1 MNKKRP
7 SRSKANF
14 RPRIF
19 FNFLAQT
26 FTMKKIILP
35 LAFVFTSMVCA
46 QAQKATV
53 QKLWATDT
61 ILKVPESVLV
71 DDKENCIW
79 VSNIDGASTA
89 KDGKGSISKLS
100 KSGTPINL
108 EWITGLNAPKG
119 MAKYKQEL
127 YVADLT
133 ELVVIDIKKAVII
146 KKIPIEG
153 SVFLNDVTVNNK
165 GAVFVSDSRT
175 GKVHRYEN
183 NVVTTEVE
191 NLQGPNGLLS
201 IEDQLLILDKGSLL
215 SLTASGAISKI
226 MDGMDPST
234 DGIERVAP
242 NQYLVSCWN
251 GIVYYV
257 IAGAQKIT
265 LFDTRTEKI
274 NSADIGY
281 DAKNKIIYVPT
292 FLKNSVVAYQLQIQ

>member
-1 MNKKRP
+1 
-7 SRSKANF
+7 
-14 RPRIF
+14 
-19 FNFLAQT
+19 
-26 FTMKKIILP
+26 MKKIMTS
-35 LAFVFTSMVCA
+35 LAFVCFSLVNIN
-46 QAQKATV
+46 AQKATV

-71 DDKENCIW
+71 DDKENCLW
-79 VSNIDGASTA
+79 VSNIDGAA
-89 KDGKGSISKLS
+89 NGKDGKGSISKLS
-100 KSGTPINL
+100 KTGTPINL
-108 EWITGLNAPKG
+108 DLITGLNAPKG

-133 ELVVIDIKKAVII
+133 ELVVIDIKKGII
-146 KKIPIEG
+146 KNKIKVEG
-153 SVFLNDVTVNNK
+153 SVFLNDVTVNKN

-183 NVVTTEVE
+183 NMVTIEVE

-201 IEDQLLILDKGSLL
+201 IDDQLLILDRGSLL
-215 SLTASGAISKI
+215 SVTPGGTISKI

-234 DGIERVAP
+234 DGIEKVAP
-242 NQYLVSCWN
+242 NQYIVSCWN
-251 GIVYYV
+251 GIVYFV
-257 IAGAQKIT
+257 EAGAQKIT
-265 LFDTRTEKI
+265 LFDTRSEKI

>member
-1 MNKKRP
+1 
-7 SRSKANF
+7 
-14 RPRIF
+14 
-19 FNFLAQT
+19 
-26 FTMKKIILP
+26 MKKTILSLALIIVVLMS
-35 LAFVFTSMVCA
+35 VS
-46 QAQKATV
+46 AQKATV

-79 VSNIDGASTA
+79 VSNIDGASNG
-89 KDGKGSISKLS
+89 KDGKGSIRNLS
-100 KSGTPINL
+100 QTGTPINL

-133 ELVVIDIKKAVII
+133 ELVVIDIKKATII
-146 KKIPIEG
+146 KRIPIEG
-153 SVFLNDVTVNNK
+153 SVFLNDVTVNSK

-183 NVVTTEVE
+183 NTTTIEVE

-201 IEDQLLILDKGSLL
+201 IEDQLLILDRGSLL
-215 SLTASGAISKI
+215 SVTPGGAISKI

-242 NQYLVSCWN
+242 NQYIVSCWN

-257 IAGAQKIT
+257 VAGAQKIT
-265 LFDTRTEKI
+265 LFDTRSDKI

-281 DAKNKIIYVPT
+281 DAKKKIIYVPT
-292 FLKNSVVAYQLQIQ
+292 FMKNSVVAYQLQIQ

>member
-1 MNKKRP
+1 
-7 SRSKANF
+7 
-14 RPRIF
+14 
-19 FNFLAQT
+19 
-26 FTMKKIILP
+26 MKKIMTS
-35 LAFVFTSMVCA
+35 LAFVCFSLVSIN
-46 QAQKATV
+46 AQKATV

-71 DDKENCIW
+71 DDKENCLW
-79 VSNIDGASTA
+79 VSNIDGAA
-89 KDGKGSISKLS
+89 NGKDGKGSISKLS
-100 KSGTPINL
+100 KTGTPINL
-108 EWITGLNAPKG
+108 DWITGLNAPKG

-133 ELVVIDIKKAVII
+133 ELIVIDIKKGVIKNKI
-146 KKIPIEG
+146 KVEG
-153 SVFLNDVTVNNK
+153 SVFLNDVTVNKN

-183 NVVTTEVE
+183 NMVTIEVE

-201 IEDQLLILDKGSLL
+201 IDDQLLILDRGSLL
-215 SLTASGAISKI
+215 SLAPGGTISKI

-234 DGIERVAP
+234 DGIEKVAP
-242 NQYLVSCWN
+242 NQYIISCWN
-251 GIVYYV
+251 GIVYFV
-257 IAGAQKIT
+257 EAGAQKIT
-265 LFDTRTEKI
+265 LFDTRSEKI

>member
-1 MNKKRP
+1 
-7 SRSKANF
+7 
-14 RPRIF
+14 
-19 FNFLAQT
+19 
-26 FTMKKIILP
+26 MKKVLLSLAIIIT
-35 LAFVFTSMVCA
+35 VFA
-46 QAQKATV
+46 NLNAQKATV

-79 VSNIDGASTA
+79 VSNIDGASTG

-100 KSGTPINL
+100 KTGTPINL

-133 ELVVIDIKKAVII
+133 ELVVIDIKKATII
-146 KKIPIEG
+146 KRIPIEG
-153 SVFLNDVTVNNK
+153 SVFLNDVTVNSK

-183 NVVTTEVE
+183 NTTTIEVE

-201 IEDQLLILDKGSLL
+201 IEDQLLILDRGSLL
-215 SLTASGAISKI
+215 SVTPGGAISKI

-242 NQYLVSCWN
+242 NQYIVSCWN
-251 GIVYYV
+251 GIVYYIV
-257 IAGAQKIT
+257 AGAQKVT
-265 LFDTRTEKI
+265 LFDTRSEKI

-281 DAKNKIIYVPT
+281 DAKKKIIYVPT
-292 FLKNSVVAYQLQIQ
+292 FLKNNVVAYQLQIQ

>member
-1 MNKKRP
+1 
-7 SRSKANF
+7 
-14 RPRIF
+14 
-19 FNFLAQT
+19 
-26 FTMKKIILP
+26 MKKIIIS
-35 LAFVFTSMVCA
+35 LAFVCCSVGTIN
-46 QAQKATV
+46 AQKVTV

-71 DDKENCIW
+71 DDKENCLW
-79 VSNIDGASTA
+79 VSNIDGASNG

-100 KSGTPINL
+100 KIGTPINL
-108 EWITGLNAPKG
+108 DWVTGLNAPKG

-133 ELVVIDIKKAVII
+133 ELVVIDIKKGVIKNKI
-146 KKIPIEG
+146 KVEG
-153 SVFLNDVTVNNK
+153 SIFLNDVTVNKN

-183 NVVTTEVE
+183 NMVTIEVE

-201 IEDQLLILDKGSLL
+201 IDDQLLILDKGSLL
-215 SLTASGAISKI
+215 SLTPGGTISKI

-234 DGIERVAP
+234 DGIEKVAP
-242 NQYLVSCWN
+242 NQYIVSCWN
-251 GIVYYV
+251 GIVYFV
-257 IAGAQKIT
+257 EAGAQKIT
-265 LFDTRTEKI
+265 LFDTRSEKI

>member
-1 MNKKRP
+1 
-7 SRSKANF
+7 
-14 RPRIF
+14 
-19 FNFLAQT
+19 
-26 FTMKKIILP
+26 MKKIMTS
-35 LAFVFTSMVCA
+35 LAFVCFSLVSIN
-46 QAQKATV
+46 AQKATV

-71 DDKENCIW
+71 DDKENCLW
-79 VSNIDGASTA
+79 VSNIDGAA
-89 KDGKGSISKLS
+89 NGKDGKGSISKLS
-100 KSGTPINL
+100 KTGTPINL
-108 EWITGLNAPKG
+108 DWITGLNAPKG

-133 ELVVIDIKKAVII
+133 ELVVIDIKKGVIKNKI
-146 KKIPIEG
+146 KVEG
-153 SVFLNDVTVNNK
+153 SVFLNDVTVNKN

-183 NVVTTEVE
+183 NMVTIEVE

-201 IEDQLLILDKGSLL
+201 IDDQLLILDRGSLL
-215 SLTASGAISKI
+215 SLTPGGTISKI

-234 DGIERVAP
+234 DGIEKVAP
-242 NQYLVSCWN
+242 NQYIVSCWN
-251 GIVYYV
+251 GIVYFV
-257 IAGAQKIT
+257 EAGAQKIT
-265 LFDTRTEKI
+265 LFDTRSEKI

>member
-1 MNKKRP
+1 
-7 SRSKANF
+7 
-14 RPRIF
+14 
-19 FNFLAQT
+19 
-26 FTMKKIILP
+26 MKKVIGS
-35 LAFVFTSMVCA
+35 LALVIVVFVSA
-46 QAQKATV
+46 SAQKATV
-53 QKLWATDT
+53 QKLWTTDT
-61 ILKVPESVLV
+61 ILKIPESVLV

-79 VSNIDGASTA
+79 VSNIDGASNG

-100 KSGTPINL
+100 KTGTPINL

-119 MAKYKQEL
+119 MAKFKQEL

-133 ELVVIDIKKAVII
+133 ELVVIDIKKATII
-146 KKIPIEG
+146 KRVPIEG
-153 SVFLNDVTVNNK
+153 SVFLNDVTVNSK

-183 NVVTTEVE
+183 NTTTIEVE

-201 IEDQLLILDKGSLL
+201 IEDQLLILDRGSLL
-215 SLTASGAISKI
+215 SVTPGGAISKI

-257 IAGAQKIT
+257 VAGAQKVT
-265 LFDTRTEKI
+265 LFDTRSEKI

-281 DAKNKIIYVPT
+281 DAKKKIIYVPT

>member
-1 MNKKRP
+1 
-7 SRSKANF
+7 
-14 RPRIF
+14 
-19 FNFLAQT
+19 
-26 FTMKKIILP
+26 MKKTILSLALIINV
-35 LAFVFTSMVCA
+35 FVSVS
-46 QAQKATV
+46 AQKATV

-79 VSNIDGASTA
+79 VSNIDGASTG

-100 KSGTPINL
+100 KTGMPINL

-133 ELVVIDIKKAVII
+133 ELVVIDIKKATIV
-146 KKIPIEG
+146 KRVPIEG
-153 SVFLNDVTVNNK
+153 SVFLNDVTVNKN

-183 NVVTTEVE
+183 NTTTIEVE

-201 IEDQLLILDKGSLL
+201 IEDQLLILDRGSLL
-215 SLTASGAISKI
+215 SVRPGGAISKI

-242 NQYLVSCWN
+242 NQYIVSCWN
-251 GIVYYV
+251 GIVYYIV
-257 IAGAQKIT
+257 AGAQKVT
-265 LFDTRTEKI
+265 LFDTRSEKI

-281 DAKNKIIYVPT
+281 DAKKKIIYVPT
-292 FLKNSVVAYQLQIQ
+292 FLKNNVVAYQLQIQ

>member
-1 MNKKRP
+1 
-7 SRSKANF
+7 
-14 RPRIF
+14 
-19 FNFLAQT
+19 
-26 FTMKKIILP
+26 MKKIIGS
-35 LAFVFTSMVCA
+35 LALVIAVFVSVS
-46 QAQKATV
+46 AQKATV

-79 VSNIDGASTA
+79 VSNIDGASTG

-100 KSGTPINL
+100 KTGTPINL

-133 ELVVIDIKKAVII
+133 ELVVIDIKKATII
-146 KKIPIEG
+146 KRVPIEG
-153 SVFLNDVTVNNK
+153 SVFLNDVTVNSK

-183 NVVTTEVE
+183 NTTTIEVE

-201 IEDQLLILDKGSLL
+201 IEDQLLILDRGSLL
-215 SLTASGAISKI
+215 SVNPGGAISKI

-251 GIVYYV
+251 GIVYYIV
-257 IAGAQKIT
+257 AGAQKIT
-265 LFDTRTEKI
+265 LFDTRSEKI

-281 DAKNKIIYVPT
+281 DAKKKIIYVPT
-292 FLKNSVVAYQLQIQ
+292 FLKNNVVAYQLQIQ

>member
-1 MNKKRP
+1 
-7 SRSKANF
+7 
-14 RPRIF
+14 
-19 FNFLAQT
+19 
-26 FTMKKIILP
+26 MKKIILS
-35 LAFVFTSMVCA
+35 LTFVCA
-46 QAQKATV
+46 GLISASAQKATV

-71 DDKENCIW
+71 DDKENCLW
-79 VSNIDGASTA
+79 VSNIDGASNS

-100 KSGTPINL
+100 KTGAPINL

-133 ELVVIDIKKAVII
+133 ELVVIDVKKGVIKN
-146 KKIPIEG
+146 KIAIEG
-153 SVFLNDVTVNNK
+153 SVFLNDVTVNNN

-183 NVVTTEVE
+183 NQVTIEVE

-201 IEDQLLILDKGSLL
+201 IEDQLLILDRGSLL
-215 SLTASGAISKI
+215 SVTPGGAISKI

-242 NQYLVSCWN
+242 NQYIISCWN
-251 GIVYYV
+251 GIVYFV
-257 IAGAQKIT
+257 AAGAQKIT
-265 LFDTRTEKI
+265 LFDTRSEKI

-292 FLKNSVVAYQLQIQ
+292 FMKNSVVAYQLQIQ

>member
-1 MNKKRP
+1 
-7 SRSKANF
+7 
-14 RPRIF
+14 
-19 FNFLAQT
+19 
-26 FTMKKIILP
+26 MKKVIGS
-35 LAFVFTSMVCA
+35 LALVIVVFVSA
-46 QAQKATV
+46 SAQKATV

-79 VSNIDGASTA
+79 VSNIDGASNG

-100 KSGTPINL
+100 KTGTPINL

-119 MAKYKQEL
+119 MAKFKQEL

-133 ELVVIDIKKAVII
+133 ELVVIDIKKATII
-146 KKIPIEG
+146 KRVPIEG

-183 NVVTTEVE
+183 NTTTIEVE

-201 IEDQLLILDKGSLL
+201 IEDQLLILDRGSLL
-215 SLTASGAISKI
+215 SVTPGGAISKI

-257 IAGAQKIT
+257 VAGAQKIT
-265 LFDTRTEKI
+265 LFDTRSEKI

-281 DAKNKIIYVPT
+281 DAKKKIIYVPT
-292 FLKNSVVAYQLQIQ
+292 FLKKNVVAYQLEIQ

>member
-1 MNKKRP
+1 
-7 SRSKANF
+7 
-14 RPRIF
+14 
-19 FNFLAQT
+19 
-26 FTMKKIILP
+26 MKKIMIS
-35 LAFVFTSMVCA
+35 LALVCFSIVSIN
-46 QAQKATV
+46 AQKATV

-71 DDKENCIW
+71 DDKENCLW
-79 VSNIDGASTA
+79 VSNIDGASNG

-100 KSGTPINL
+100 KTGTPIYL
-108 EWITGLNAPKG
+108 DWVTGLNAPKG

-133 ELVVIDIKKAVII
+133 ELVVIDIKKGVIKNKI
-146 KKIPIEG
+146 KVEG
-153 SVFLNDVTVNNK
+153 SVFLNDVTVNKN

-183 NVVTTEVE
+183 NMVTIEVE

-201 IEDQLLILDKGSLL
+201 IDDQLLILDRGSLL
-215 SLTASGAISKI
+215 SLAPGGTISKI

-234 DGIERVAP
+234 DGIEKVAP
-242 NQYLVSCWN
+242 NQYIVSCWN
-251 GIVYYV
+251 GIVYFV
-257 IAGAQKIT
+257 AAGAQKIT
-265 LFDTRTEKI
+265 LFDTRSEKI

>member
-1 MNKKRP
+1 
-7 SRSKANF
+7 
-14 RPRIF
+14 
-19 FNFLAQT
+19 
-26 FTMKKIILP
+26 MKKIMTS
-35 LAFVFTSMVCA
+35 LAFVCFSLVSIN
-46 QAQKATV
+46 AQKVTV

-71 DDKENCIW
+71 DDKENCLW
-79 VSNIDGASTA
+79 VSNIDGASNG

-100 KSGTPINL
+100 KTGTPINL
-108 EWITGLNAPKG
+108 DLITGLNAPKG

-133 ELVVIDIKKAVII
+133 ELVVIDIKKGVIKNKI
-146 KKIPIEG
+146 KVEG
-153 SVFLNDVTVNNK
+153 SVFLNDVTVNKN

-183 NVVTTEVE
+183 NMVSIEVE

-201 IEDQLLILDKGSLL
+201 IDDQLLILDKGSLL
-215 SLTASGAISKI
+215 SLTPGGTISKI

-234 DGIERVAP
+234 DGIEKVAP
-242 NQYLVSCWN
+242 NQYIVSCWN
-251 GIVYYV
+251 GIVYFV
-257 IAGAQKIT
+257 EAGAQKIT
-265 LFDTRTEKI
+265 LFDTRSEKI

>member
-1 MNKKRP
+1 
-7 SRSKANF
+7 
-14 RPRIF
+14 
-19 FNFLAQT
+19 
-26 FTMKKIILP
+26 MKKIISS
-35 LAFVFTSMVCA
+35 LAFVCCSLSTIN
-46 QAQKATV
+46 AQKVTV

-71 DDKENCIW
+71 DDKENCLW
-79 VSNIDGASTA
+79 VSNIDGASNG

-100 KSGTPINL
+100 KIGTPINL
-108 EWITGLNAPKG
+108 DWITGLNAPKG

-133 ELVVIDIKKAVII
+133 ELVVIDIKKGVIKNKI
-146 KKIPIEG
+146 KVEG
-153 SVFLNDVTVNNK
+153 AVFLNDVTVNKN

-183 NVVTTEVE
+183 NMVTIEVE

-201 IEDQLLILDKGSLL
+201 IDDQLLILDKGSLL
-215 SLTASGAISKI
+215 SLTPGGTISKI

-234 DGIERVAP
+234 DGIEKVAP
-242 NQYLVSCWN
+242 NQYIVSCWN
-251 GIVYYV
+251 GIVYFV
-257 IAGAQKIT
+257 AKGAQKIT
-265 LFDTRTEKI
+265 LFDTRSEKI

-281 DAKNKIIYVPT
+281 DPKNRIIYVPT